1 MDRTNNETEMAL
13 QICAQGICKSYGDRT
28 VLNNLTFVLP
38 AGSRTC
44 LTGPSGSGKTTLFRI
59 LMGLEHAD
67 SGRVSG
73 LKRADD
79 GRVSGLEHADGGR
92 ISGPEGLRCAAV
104 FQEDRL
110 FEEISALRNVR
121 LTAAKGTDDAQ
132 LRAELGQILPPEALD
147 LPVRKLSGGMKR
159 RVAVARAVLA
169 PSDFLILDEP
179 FTGLDGET
187 KRCTASWILER
198 QGGRTLLFSSH
209 QEEDA
214 KLLKARTIRIPPVF

>member
-1 MDRTNNETEMAL
+1 MDRTNNETEMGL

-44 LTGPSGSGKTTLFRI
+44 LTGPSGSGKTTLLRI
-59 LMGLEHAD
+59 LMGLE
-67 SGRVSG
+67 V
-73 LKRADD
+73 
-79 GRVSGLEHADGGR
+79 ADGGR
-92 ISGPEGLRCAAV
+92 ISGLEGLRCAAV

-159 RVAVARAVLA
+159 RAAVARAVLA
-169 PSDFLILDEP
+169 PSDFLVMDEP

-198 QGGRTLLFSSH
+198 QDGRTLLFSSH

>member
-44 LTGPSGSGKTTLFRI
+44 LTGPSGSGKTTLLRI
-59 LMGLEHAD
+59 LMGLE
-67 SGRVSG
+67 V
-73 LKRADD
+73 
-79 GRVSGLEHADGGR
+79 VDGGR